1 MRESVE
7 IDMIIL
13 IICSTAQASMGL
25 DPTTIIMSRSCESR
39 FVVLDRRLG
48 TGLHRLNSRWNHRLS
63 RVDFPAP

>member
-1 MRESVE
+1 
-7 IDMIIL
+7 
-13 IICSTAQASMGL
+13 MGL